1 MEVWSD
7 VSLETGRGQAVLK
20 SMLEMG
26 WLGRLISRRR
36 SGLNGVTATGCSE
49 NGEWTRRIQS
59 LSEECEALRRKMS
72 LSS

>member
-1 MEVWSD
+1 MDVWSD
-7 VSLETGRGQAVLK
+7 AIFETGRSQDVRK

-36 SGLNGVTATGCSE
+36 SGLNGGSATGCSE
-49 NGEWTRRIQS
+49 NGEWTRRIQL
-59 LSEECEALRRKMS
+59 LSEECDALRRKMA